1 MKVTRLIIIG
11 GSGVI
16 GSALLRLARVAR
28 VPALGTA
35 LTRLQDGLLAFD
47 MRIARL
53 RSVIPDI
60 GPSDVVFLLAGYI
73 SPAWIFSHPQAAHY
87 LNYDCSMRLVDEVE
101 SAADTNTVAGI
112 VKATA
117 IQIHV
122 LVNVTL
128 SHAFYCGLARLR
140 ALGHEG
146 RYAIVCTEAVWWR
159 CHRHNHLRII

>member
-1 MKVTRLIIIG
+1 
-11 GSGVI
+11 
-16 GSALLRLARVAR
+16 
-28 VPALGTA
+28 
-35 LTRLQDGLLAFD
+35 
-47 MRIARL
+47 L

-122 LVNVTL
+122 LVSVTL

-146 RYAIVCTEAVWWR
+146 RYAIMCADAVWLAMPSMHHCGLLAR
-159 CHRHNHLRII
+159 GRRDRVPHFRRGLHRASAGGHFANVCENVRLRGSSPGRP